1 MCLCLLL
8 ILKLSFVFFFKFALL
23 QWCSWVWL
31 FFYLPGSLQSFLNL
45 WIDVFHHLKFMVN
58 SWYTTPFFF
67 FFSELSVICLSHG
80 FTVPSMALMLI
91 SLFHILYFLF
101 CLLEIFSLTSSCSLL
116 ILSYTIMLSGSSLG
130 NYSNRWIFSAFQCA
144 FHSFLGIP
152 IYFPHLFLLLC
163 IC

>member
-1 MCLCLLL
+1 MFLGMTFLLSSREFAELLEFVDWCL
-8 ILKLSFVFFFKFALL
+8 S
-23 QWCSWVWL
+23 
-31 FFYLPGSLQSFLNL
+31 SLEIHGEFLVHYP
-45 WIDVFHHLKFMVN
+45 I
-58 SWYTTPFFF
+58 FF

>member
-1 MCLCLLL
+1 M
-8 ILKLSFVFFFKFALL
+8 S
-23 QWCSWVWL
+23 
-31 FFYLPGSLQSFLNL
+31 SFLNL
-45 WIDVFHHLKFMVN
+45 HFYSDVPGYDFSFIFPGVCRASWICGLMSFITWN
-58 SWYTTPFFF
+58 SWWILGTLPHFFF